1 MKWFTESVIRFR
13 IAIIV
18 SVALLTIFL
27 AIGLTRVVIN
37 SDLISYLDTEDTAV
51 QLFNHIGEQYGG
63 NNIIIVAA
71 VEGEDIFTHE
81 ALKVIRDIT
90 KSCHTVSV

>member
-13 IAIIV
+13 VAIIV
-18 SVALLTIFL
+18 SVALVTIFL
-27 AIGLTRVVIN
+27 AIGLTRVVIK
-37 SDLISYLDTEDTAV
+37 SDLISYLDTEDSAV

-63 NNIIIVAA
+63 NNIIMVA

-81 ALKVIRDIT
+81 TLMVIRDIT
-90 KSCHTVSV
+90 ESCHTVSV